1 VPEPALWHAFS
12 AAVASDEWYFSTCLS
27 VLGLINLDALKAEE
41 RQRQEAQRRMELYG
55 IKPRA
60 GGATAPPAAADTSTG
75 MARFAAFLLRYVFF
89 FLFKIPFRF
98 VLLRPAV
105 LRRRLT
111 YRHWPVPSSPSP
123 EFLEF
128 SPATVHAA
136 VAAGCLFAR
145 KFRAFP
151 VDAWTRVVLG
161 G

>member
-75 MARFAAFLLRYVFF
+75 MPGCCVIIALC
-89 FLFKIPFRF
+89 FLFFYYF
-98 VLLRPAV
+98 VSDLFCCVRQ
-105 LRRRLT
+105 
-111 YRHWPVPSSPSP
+111 SC
-123 EFLEF
+123 
-128 SPATVHAA
+128 
-136 VAAGCLFAR
+136 AG
-145 KFRAFP
+145 
-151 VDAWTRVVLG
+151 G
-161 G
+161 